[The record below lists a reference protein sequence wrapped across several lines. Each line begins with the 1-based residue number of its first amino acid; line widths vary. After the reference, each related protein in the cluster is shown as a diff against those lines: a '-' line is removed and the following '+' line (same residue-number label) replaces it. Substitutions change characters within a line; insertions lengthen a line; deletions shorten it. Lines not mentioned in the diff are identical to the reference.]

1 MSKDDDY
8 CPVCGRE
15 YEEYRNTKLCPL
27 CHTEPHT
34 FDDFHIEN

>member
-1 MSKDDDY
+1 MTQKDSEDY
-8 CPVCGRE
+8 CPVCGSP

-34 FDDFHIEN
+34 YDGF